1 MGVVLRATGVA
12 YRAIGADGRAGR
24 RPALE
29 ANLGAAVDL
38 DLDPPGAGS
47 NNQESN
53 EALIHK
59 EVPMQRSMYV
69 LRLAVW
75 PLAVAGVMLFAA
87 AGDVAAT
94 DCNGKI
100 TYELRTKEDRGATM
114 DYVFGV
120 MVETDAGCGK
130 VDFELHATERMRDGS
145 ERVARTRYTT
155 KVKGNEMKARKI
167 RYKVNKGNELISWE
181 WVVAGCKVC
190 GSVD

>member
-1 MGVVLRATGVA
+1 
-12 YRAIGADGRAGR
+12 
-24 RPALE
+24 
-29 ANLGAAVDL
+29 
-38 DLDPPGAGS
+38 
-47 NNQESN
+47 
-53 EALIHK
+53 
-59 EVPMQRSMYV
+59 MQRTRSL

-87 AGDVAAT
+87 AGAAAAA
-94 DCNGKI
+94 DCNGTI

-130 VDFELHATERMRDGS
+130 VDFEIHATERLRDGS
-145 ERVARTRYTT
+145 ERVARTRYNM
-155 KVKGNEMKARKI
+155 KVKSGEMKARKI
-167 RYKVNKGNELISWE
+167 RYKVNKGNELVSWE